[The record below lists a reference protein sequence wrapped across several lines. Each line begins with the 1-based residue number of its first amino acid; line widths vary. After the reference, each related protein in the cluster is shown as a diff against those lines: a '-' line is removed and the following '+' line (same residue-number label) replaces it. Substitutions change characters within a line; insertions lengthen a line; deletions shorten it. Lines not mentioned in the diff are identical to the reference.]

1 MKKITIIAG
10 SLAILAAAVFFVQ
23 NLSQGRQ
30 NTFVDRGNNSGVIS
44 GVTSDS
50 DSDTI
55 NIDSEDDNEM
65 RETGTFISQQQSSSQ
80 SSQSSQSSSNSYQ
93 KSSSSVSLRAVDI
106 RQPHILKIDSS
117 GTKFVGQI
125 TIDGKVVKKLDSKIS
140 EINLSPYL
148 SVGEHTVEISGR
160 YSPASSSIQ
169 VELKGPS
176 TNVTQQS
183 SGNGVV
189 NHSMTVTVQ

>member
-1 MKKITIIAG
+1 MKKLTILAG
-10 SLAILAAAVFFVQ
+10 CLAIVATGVFLVQ

-30 NTFVDRGNNSGVIS
+30 NTFVDRGNNSDVTS
-44 GVTSDS
+44 RVTSDS
-50 DSDTI
+50 DSI
-55 NIDSEDDNEM
+55 NIDSQDDSDMKEP
-65 RETGTFISQQQSSSQ
+65 GTFISQQQSSQSQ
-80 SSQSSQSSSNSYQ
+80 SSGNSYQ

-106 RQPHILKIDSS
+106 RQPHILKINSS
-117 GTKFVGQI
+117 GTQFVGKV
-125 TIDGKVVKKLDSKIS
+125 TIDGKVSKKLDSKTS

-169 VELKGPS
+169 VELKGPG

-183 SGNGVV
+183 SGNGAV
-189 NHSMTVTVQ
+189 NHTMTVTVQ

>member
-1 MKKITIIAG
+1 MKKLTIFAG
-10 SLAILAAAVFFVQ
+10 CLAIVATAVFLVQ

-30 NTFVDRGNNSGVIS
+30 STVVDRGNNSDVHS
-44 GVTSDS
+44 GVASESDS
-50 DSDTI
+50 DSI
-55 NIDSEDDNEM
+55 NINSQDDSDMKDP
-65 RETGTFISQQQSSSQ
+65 GTFISQQQSSQ
-80 SSQSSQSSSNSYQ
+80 SSQSSNSSYQ

-117 GTKFVGQI
+117 GTQFVGKV
-125 TIDGKVVKKLDSKIS
+125 TIDGKVSKKLDSKTS

-160 YSPASSSIQ
+160 YSPATSSIQ
-169 VELKGPS
+169 VELKGPG

-183 SGNGVV
+183 TGNGVV
-189 NHSMTVTVQ
+189 NHTIIVTVQ

>member
-1 MKKITIIAG
+1 MKKLTILAG
-10 SLAILAAAVFFVQ
+10 CLAIVATAVFLVQ

-30 NTFVDRGNNSGVIS
+30 NTFVDRGNNTGVTS

-50 DSDTI
+50 DSDSI
-55 NIDSEDDNEM
+55 NIDSQDDSDMKEP
-65 RETGTFISQQQSSSQ
+65 GTFISQQQSSQSQ
-80 SSQSSQSSSNSYQ
+80 SSGNSYQ
-93 KSSSSVSLRAVDI
+93 KSSSSVSLRAVDV
-106 RQPHILKIDSS
+106 RQPHILKINSS
-117 GTKFVGQI
+117 GTQFVGKV
-125 TIDGKVVKKLDSKIS
+125 TIDGKVSKKLDSKTS

-160 YSPASSSIQ
+160 YSPATSSIQ
-169 VELKGPS
+169 VELKGPG

-189 NHSMTVTVQ
+189 NHTITVTVQ